1 METSDQINRVGV
13 TFKIGLLSALLI
25 LFNFLPDYFG
35 ILVSAS
41 GDGVVILTPAHLGLR
56 LPVSMLNLWWMLSLV
71 QHVFLLRNG
80 KWTRETRWMEFG
92 LGLYGASIL
101 WWMLRENGD
110 LFRRGIQIPGM
121 PTRQIGLIIGRII
134 QLSFAIALVAT
145 LVASVRRYQRLG
157 IDHRALLTTAAAG
170 TVGKGR
176 WGDFEKN
183 LRRDLKDV
191 YEFYLDDEE
200 RERLS
205 SMGALSRWAHLIIW
219 VMKSMYQKLTP
230 ARRILL
236 LVALIIST
244 VSIDLGVGNI
254 NVRSLGFVIL
264 LVILLLELKDKL
276 VATDELAVGRAVQ
289 IAMLPRENPVV
300 AGWEIWLYTHPAN
313 EVGGDL
319 VDYIEMEND
328 RWGVAIGD
336 VAGKG
341 LGAALLMSKLQ
352 ATLRALAPGFKE
364 LSDLGRA
371 VNRIIYRDGLRNRFA
386 SMIYI
391 ELGPDSG
398 KLRLLNAGHLP
409 PLILRTGSIEEM
421 PRGGTAY
428 GLLADTGYK
437 EQSVEIGKGELLV
450 AYSDGLSEATSPAG
464 EFFGD
469 ARLSQ
474 LLWGLKDLP
483 VESIGTRVLSEV
495 DTFVGDAPPFDDL
508 SLVLLKRTR

>member
-1 METSDQINRVGV
+1 MNEIDRINRAGV
-13 TFKIGLLSALLI
+13 TFKIVLLSALLI
-25 LFNFLPDYFG
+25 LFNFVPEYFG
-35 ILVSAS
+35 ILLSA
-41 GDGVVILTPAHLGLR
+41 GEDVVILTPAHLGLR
-56 LPVSMLNLWWMLSLV
+56 LPVSLLNLWWMLSLV
-71 QHVFLLRNG
+71 QHIFLLRNG
-80 KWTRETRWMEFG
+80 RWTRETRWMEFG
-92 LGLYGASIL
+92 LGLYGAWIL
-101 WWMLRENGD
+101 WWSLRENGD
-110 LFRRGIQIPGM
+110 FFRRGIQISGM
-121 PTRQIGLIIGRII
+121 PTRQIGHTIGRII

-145 LVASVRRYQRLG
+145 LVASVRRYRALG
-157 IDHRALLTTAAAG
+157 VDHAALLTTAAAR
-170 TVGKGR
+170 TVGGQR

-191 YEFYLDDEE
+191 YQFYLDDEE

-205 SMGALSRWAHLIIW
+205 KMGAFSRWAHLIVW
-219 VMKSMYQKLTP
+219 VFKSMYHKLTP

-236 LVALIIST
+236 LVAFIIST
-244 VSIDLGVGNI
+244 VSIDIGAGNL
-254 NVRSLGFVIL
+254 NVRSLGFVLL

-300 AGWEIWLYTHPAN
+300 SGWEIWLYTHPAN

-319 VDYIEMEND
+319 VDYIEMDND
-328 RWGVAIGD
+328 RWGIAIGD

-352 ATLRALAPGFKE
+352 ATLRALAPGFEE
-364 LSDLGRA
+364 LSDLGRT

-409 PLILRTGSIEEM
+409 PLILRTDTIEEL
-421 PRGGTAY
+421 PRGGAAY
-428 GLLADTGYK
+428 GLLTEMTYQ
-437 EQSVEIGKGELLV
+437 EQGVELGKGDLLV
-450 AYSDGLSEATSPAG
+450 AYSDGLSEAISPEG

-469 ARLSQ
+469 ARLVQ
-474 LLWGLKDLP
+474 LLSGLKDLP
-483 VESIGTRVLSEV
+483 VESIGERVLSDV
-495 DTFVGDAPPFDDL
+495 DKFIGDAPPFDDL